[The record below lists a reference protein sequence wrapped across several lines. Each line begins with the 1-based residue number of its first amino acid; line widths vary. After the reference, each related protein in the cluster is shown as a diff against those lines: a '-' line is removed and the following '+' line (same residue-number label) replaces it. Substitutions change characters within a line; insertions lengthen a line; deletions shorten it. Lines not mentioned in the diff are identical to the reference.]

1 MFPLSLQPLIKQNY
15 RLITKAFPS
24 LGCGSW
30 KLTGRAPNRTQ
41 YKSTADL
48 IEDHFSRYSEEN
60 HICRPSLT
68 RALELLGGKPA
79 CIVETGSSA
88 WGTNSS
94 LLFDSYVANFGG
106 TFETVD
112 IRVRPSIELEPL
124 CSAQST
130 LYCDDSVQFL
140 KKWSSRNPSK
150 KIDLLYLDSWD
161 VDWSNPDPSA
171 LHGLAE
177 CISVLG
183 HLKPTSLLLIDDTP
197 VDANVFK
204 LAQTNQA
211 QFDDYCTVNGFPPGK
226 GALCKPLLKS
236 LNRGEVIMHRY
247 QLLWQF

>member
-1 MFPLSLQPLIKQNY
+1 MWPKSIQRLIKSNY
-15 RLITKAFPS
+15 RVVTKICPS
-24 LGCGSW
+24 LGRGSW
-30 KLTGRAPNRTQ
+30 TLTGKALNRTQ

-48 IEDHFSRYSEEN
+48 IQDHFTRYSEED

-68 RALELLGGKPA
+68 RALELLDGKPA

-106 TFETVD
+106 TFESVD
-112 IRVRPSIELEPL
+112 IRVRPSIELEPV
-124 CSAQST
+124 CSKRST

-161 VDWSNPDPSA
+161 VDWSDPNPSA
-171 LHGLAE
+171 LHGLSE
-177 CISVLG
+177 YLTVLG
-183 HLKPTSLLLIDDTP
+183 HLQPASLLLIDDTP
-197 VDANVFK
+197 VDANAFK
-204 LAQTNQA
+204 LAQTSQA
-211 QFDDYCTVNGFPPGK
+211 QFDEYCTLNGFPPGK
-226 GALCKPLLKS
+226 GALCKQLLQS
-236 LNRGEVIMHRY
+236 LKHGKKVMHRY

>member
-1 MFPLSLQPLIKQNY
+1 MWPQSLQLLIKHNY
-15 RLITKAFPS
+15 RLVTKVFPS

-30 KLTGRAPNRTQ
+30 KLTGKAPNRIQ
-41 YKSTADL
+41 YNSTVDL
-48 IEDHFSRYSEEN
+48 IQDHFAKYSEED
-60 HICRPSLT
+60 HVCRPSLT
-68 RALELLGGKPA
+68 RALELLDGKPA

-106 TFETVD
+106 TFESVD

-124 CSAQST
+124 CSARST

-140 KKWSSRNPSK
+140 KKWSSRNPGK

-183 HLKPTSLLLIDDTP
+183 HLQPTSLLLIDDTP

-204 LAQTNQA
+204 LAQSSQT
-211 QFDDYCTVNGFPPGK
+211 QFDEYCAVNGFPPGK
-226 GALCKPLLKS
+226 GAWCKHLLQS
-236 LNRGEVIMHRY
+236 LRRGEEVTHRY